1 MCYPGTERCQKAN
14 PFILGGKP
22 FYSPVYDPAACPLT
36 LPVQP
41 FLLFFDHS
49 FPDLQVDSGFNS
61 EVTSSFSFF
70 FSLVLVYSWDQ
81 LLVSSCDGCLIIGMN
96 LDHGRAC
103 VTDEPFPSLIIGMN
117 RGVV

>member
-61 EVTSSFSFF
+61 EVTSSFSFS
-70 FSLVLVYSWDQ
+70 SLSSWFTPGINSWF
-81 LLVSSCDGCLIIGMN
+81 LPVM
-96 LDHGRAC
+96 
-103 VTDEPFPSLIIGMN
+103 
-117 RGVV
+117 GV